1 MAIKP
6 ASTTKCALDACPVWE
21 AGEWGQVSGSTMTVA
36 LNFRRV
42 GSGECLFS
50 VLVHDY
56 ALSFVFVRN
65 EYFKDSFSD

>member
-1 MAIKP
+1 M
-6 ASTTKCALDACPVWE
+6 
-21 AGEWGQVSGSTMTVA
+21 SGSTMTVA

-65 EYFKDSFSD
+65 EYFKDSFQTGVLSVENALPKLLFSSDLYKCP